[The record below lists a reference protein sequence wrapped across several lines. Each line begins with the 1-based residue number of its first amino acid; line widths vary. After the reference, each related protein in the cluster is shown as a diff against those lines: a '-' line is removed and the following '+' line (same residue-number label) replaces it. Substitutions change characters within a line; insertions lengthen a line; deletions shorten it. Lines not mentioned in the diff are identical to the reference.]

1 MSSNMK
7 LGTKFEPKKI
17 LLYLSV
23 LSKCVVVQTRRIG
36 AVATYGRE
44 RSEGEKKRR
53 KKERSEE

>member
-23 LSKCVVVQTRRIG
+23 LSSALWFKRQRIG
-36 AVATYGRE
+36 TLPTYGRE
-44 RSEGEKKRR
+44 KSVGGTK
-53 KKERSEE
+53 KKEERYEE